1 MGKARTGKGGKGA
14 AARNGH
20 PQMAHSRSSRERRSP
35 PPRGDFVV
43 EPVIRK
49 RTKVSAPAPVDPSS
63 ASKNAPLP
71 SQWPAKKRQRSQRP
85 VGAVA
90 EIDNATLVKEL
101 ERRGLLAPEVFERPR
116 RWSPQEDVLLEDAV
130 KVNDSLFLSDTKS
143 AWHAVAQH
151 MGKRSHLA
159 CRKRWA
165 ATHPFWSPATD
176 CFLNLSA
183 LSSDRIDTTEH
194 FHVDTLLQAHP
205 ADDHYGLMALET
217 FTDTGC
223 EGEVVDRRRVT
234 TDKMLATYSTH
245 NLLHRNG
252 HITFSFPK
260 QRQGGKWDVRLEAEH
275 ALSLHQQRVTS
286 VFLDMRTAQGRSAS
300 L

>member
-1 MGKARTGKGGKGA
+1 
-14 AARNGH
+14 
-20 PQMAHSRSSRERRSP
+20 MAHSRSSRERRSP

-43 EPVIRK
+43 EPVIKK
-49 RTKVSAPAPVDPSS
+49 RTRVSAPAPVAPSS

-130 KVNDSLFLSDTKS
+130 KVNGSLFLSDTKS
-143 AWHAVAQH
+143 AWHAVAQN

-183 LSSDRIDTTEH
+183 FSGDRIDTTEH

-217 FTDTGC
+217 FTDTAPDATA
-223 EGEVVDRRRVT
+223 EGECVDRRRIT
-234 TDKMLATYSTH
+234 TDKMLASYNIRGVH
-245 NLLHRNG
+245 GNG
-252 HITFSFPK
+252 HVAFAFPK
-260 QRQGGKWDVRLEAEH
+260 RPPGKWDVRLEAEH
-275 ALSLHQQRVTS
+275 TLGLHQQRVTS
-286 VFLDMRTAQGRSAS
+286 VFLDIRIAQGRTGSA
-300 L
+300 

>member
-1 MGKARTGKGGKGA
+1 
-14 AARNGH
+14 
-20 PQMAHSRSSRERRSP
+20 MAHSRSSRERRSP

-43 EPVIRK
+43 EPVIKKKTR
-49 RTKVSAPAPVDPSS
+49 VSAPAPVAPSC

-71 SQWPAKKRQRSQRP
+71 SQWPAKKQKSSQRP

-90 EIDNATLVKEL
+90 EIDNETLVKEL

-130 KVNDSLFLSDTKS
+130 KANGPLFLSDTKS

-183 LSSDRIDTTEH
+183 LSSDRIDTMEH
-194 FHVDTLLQAHP
+194 FHVDTLLQVHP

-223 EGEVVDRRRVT
+223 EDEAVDRRRIT
-234 TDKMLATYSTH
+234 TDKVLAIYSTRD
-245 NLLHRNG
+245 LLHRNG

-260 QRQGGKWDVRLEAEH
+260 QRQGGKWNVRLEAEH
-275 ALSLHQQRVTS
+275 ALSMHQQRVTS
-286 VFLDMRTAQGRSAS
+286 VFLDMRTMQGQSAS